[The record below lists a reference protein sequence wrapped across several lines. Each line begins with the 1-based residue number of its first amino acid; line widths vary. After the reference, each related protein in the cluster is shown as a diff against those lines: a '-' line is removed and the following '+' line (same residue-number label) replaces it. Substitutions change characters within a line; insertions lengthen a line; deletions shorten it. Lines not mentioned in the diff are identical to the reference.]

1 MSRIMLVDDDESF
14 RPMLRT
20 TLTKLGHQVREAR
33 DGDEAMAMFEQ
44 EPADIVITDIIMPGK
59 EGLEIIG
66 MFKIRFPGVK
76 VIAMSGAG
84 RVVKT
89 NYLKLAR
96 AEGADGV
103 LDKPFSN
110 EQLTRMIA
118 QLTPSPN
125 VGGQSETKPG

>member
-1 MSRIMLVDDDESF
+1 MPRIMLVDDDEVF

-20 TLTKLGHQVREAR
+20 TLIKLGHQVWEAR

-44 EPADIVITDIIMPGK
+44 EPADVVITDIIMPGK
-59 EGLEIIG
+59 AGLEIIG
-66 MFKIRFPGVK
+66 MFKTRFPGVK

-84 RVVKT
+84 RIVKT

-103 LDKPFSN
+103 LEKPFSN
-110 EQLTRMIA
+110 EQLTAMIS
-118 QLTPSPN
+118 QLTTSPN
-125 VGGQSETKPG
+125 VGG